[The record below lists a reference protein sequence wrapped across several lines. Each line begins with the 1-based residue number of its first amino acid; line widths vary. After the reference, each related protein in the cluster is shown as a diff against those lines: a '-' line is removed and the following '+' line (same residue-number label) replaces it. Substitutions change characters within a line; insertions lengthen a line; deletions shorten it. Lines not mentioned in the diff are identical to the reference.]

1 MITEPV
7 TNLTVDEFTTA
18 VRENLIKLG
27 ADNSVLGETQYFLY
41 LDKHPSERYFDW
53 NTSIFVGSIPGS
65 DIVEEFVHRY
75 STGIMNPRTVNF
87 ALELIS
93 EHPGFSKLL
102 REDINN
108 LE

>member
-41 LDKHPSERYFDW
+41 LDRHPSEMYFDW
-53 NTSIFVGSIPGS
+53 DTSIFVGSIPGA
-65 DIVEEFVHRY
+65 DIAEEFVHRY
-75 STGIMNPRTVNF
+75 STGTMNARTINF
-87 ALELIS
+87 ALDLIN
-93 EHPGFSKLL
+93 EHPGFIELL
-102 REDINN
+102 REDLGN
-108 LE
+108 LG